1 MVLNSNFI
9 FYPTNFP
16 IPTCEIAIFTTKFK
30 DIKINLRRVKIIMEL
45 SLKEA
50 TAEKHKTAEKMPFN
64 VRMFKGLLTKQQ
76 YLAYLQQQLGLF
88 QTLEQVDLPHHSLNR
103 TSALQLD
110 IAELVNDGCEPT
122 ELFQSSRDYIGY
134 LLTLSQIQQLPHV
147 YLHYLAVMFGGQMMK
162 SQVPS
167 KGAFYYFSEMPEG
180 LMSIRNLQK
189 DSWANEVNRGF
200 DFTIAI
206 FEELEA
212 YCLSHP

>member
-1 MVLNSNFI
+1 
-9 FYPTNFP
+9 
-16 IPTCEIAIFTTKFK
+16 
-30 DIKINLRRVKIIMEL
+30 MEM

-50 TAEKHKTAEKMPFN
+50 TAEKHRAAEKMPFN
-64 VRMFKGLLTKQQ
+64 VRMFKGQLTKQQ
-76 YLAYLQQQLGLF
+76 YLAYLHQQLGLF
-88 QTLEQVDLPHHSLNR
+88 EALEKVELPHQSLNR
-103 TSALQLD
+103 TSALLVD
-110 IAELVNDGCEPT
+110 IAELVKDGCEPV
-122 ELFQSSRDYIGY
+122 ELFQSSRDYINY
-134 LLTLSQIQQLPHV
+134 LLNLSQIQQLPHV
-147 YLHYLAVMFGGQMMK
+147 YLHYLAVMFGGQMIK

-212 YCLSHP
+212 YCLNHP